1 MVFKPT
7 SKVMGIKYLQKAI
20 ISSQGY
26 KGILHIYLDI
36 GQLAP
41 HT

>member
-1 MVFKPT
+1 MIFKPA
-7 SKVMGIKYLQKAI
+7 SKVMGIKYPQKAI

-26 KGILHIYLDI
+26 KGILHTYLDF
-36 GQLAP
+36 GQLGP